1 MLFSTRTIEKPHLST
16 KSGIFDAD
24 APSGVRTDLV
34 LYGKS
39 VESIIVNGKKLTG
52 GLDYSTSGSQ
62 IMLNESWLKTLTNG
76 NYTLTYTFSDG
87 NTDTFALTVKNVKS
101 SHTHSYTAKV
111 TKEATCTTDGKRIY
125 TCTCGDKYTE
135 TIPATGHSESAWIID
150 KAATATEN
158 GSKHTECTT
167 CGKVIKTEV
176 IPATG
181 EVSDKKETVIFT
193 GSAKTSGW
201 GQAITLSTTKE
212 GGSFDSSVIEKDG
225 YWHIAVYNT
234 TAEQIADL
242 EAAEGVL
249 STQMISIDENDVFR
263 ITLKNPDEV
272 YEFASRYLSE
282 TTEYS
287 YHTELL
293 SYLGISQSE
302 SIKSLIMGIA
312 AALLLIIAVGAISLI
327 YNAFAISVSER
338 TKELGLLSSIGATQ
352 KDIRTIV
359 YSEALLL
366 GTVAIPIGIVLG
378 LLTSWAL
385 LDIFGAYMGKVLYVN
400 IGMRLHINGWLLMI
414 TAIFGYLLV
423 LLSAG
428 VPARAASK
436 ISIIGNLKGEKGVMK
451 VKCSNF
457 TSSAENL
464 LAKRT
469 IKREKKAFRAITFSL
484 AISIFL
490 FVSANAFSLYML
502 SFVEAERKNIG
513 YDLRMNYS
521 MEFGTKEFD
530 ELYSFVKSQ
539 DGIDEV
545 GWFAES
551 PSHFHSVLLDSEWI
565 TDSYR
570 GSDWATLKESSELYK
585 APFYI
590 FIISNERYS
599 EFLSQ
604 NGLKNDNS
612 VYASAFYDEID
623 EDSKSTSFPILKDG
637 SYHADVRYMSEAA
650 SERLS
655 QDINANPNDRFD
667 YENYYDTFFSVNFT
681 VGNYDFP
688 LEFRPNYGGISILI
702 PESRMPEFNA
712 EITSKEIMIQ
722 SPNYANIQKNTTD
735 YLTSVGLAEDV
746 SIFSSAESYESQRNF
761 AAMIK
766 LFSTSFLI
774 LLTVISCANVFNV
787 ITTRLNMRKREFA
800 VLRSVGM
807 TVNKL
812 FAMLCIENLRN
823 GLLAILIGGIS
834 SLPLCYLIYKSIVV
848 GAVIDF
854 VFPLGAFVISS
865 LAMFLIMFLTSLYGL
880 WKIKNG
886 DIIAD
891 VRNDFV

>member
-1 MLFSTRTIEKPHLST
+1 MVHHIACGHLVEQLLGTRDFRLLNGTQLKAFHCAFRFGYKENVLNRTFVESDCPVRRIVAHRRRNLEGSRQLGIDTHLVCCVQILSKLSFNALVGRAVREHIVLNGFLCKESLIKALRCLFSREDGAVIFALNGIVENMLHDHCGFLFVDESDDLCDELLRVIPEHIELIHTDALQDRRNRAPCQNST
-16 KSGIFDAD
+16 LCDFSDEVILDLTGF
-24 APSGVRTDLV
+24 GVLECLCPGLFTGEGCSTLDLV
-34 LYGKS
+34 L
-39 VESIIVNGKKLTG
+39 IHLRF
-52 GLDYSTSGSQ
+52 LP
-62 IMLNESWLKTLTNG
+62 
-76 NYTLTYTFSDG
+76 SDG
-87 NTDTFALTVKNVKS
+87 GRV
-101 SHTHSYTAKV
+101 
-111 TKEATCTTDGKRIY
+111 
-125 TCTCGDKYTE
+125 
-135 TIPATGHSESAWIID
+135 
-150 KAATATEN
+150 
-158 GSKHTECTT
+158 
-167 CGKVIKTEV
+167 
-176 IPATG
+176 
-181 EVSDKKETVIFT
+181 
-193 GSAKTSGW
+193 
-201 GQAITLSTTKE
+201 
-212 GGSFDSSVIEKDG
+212 
-225 YWHIAVYNT
+225 
-234 TAEQIADL
+234 
-242 EAAEGVL
+242 
-249 STQMISIDENDVFR
+249 
-263 ITLKNPDEV
+263 
-272 YEFASRYLSE
+272 
-282 TTEYS
+282 
-287 YHTELL
+287 
-293 SYLGISQSE
+293 
-302 SIKSLIMGIA
+302 
-312 AALLLIIAVGAISLI
+312 
-327 YNAFAISVSER
+327 
-338 TKELGLLSSIGATQ
+338 
-352 KDIRTIV
+352 
-359 YSEALLL
+359 
-366 GTVAIPIGIVLG
+366 
-378 LLTSWAL
+378 
-385 LDIFGAYMGKVLYVN
+385 
-400 IGMRLHINGWLLMI
+400 
-414 TAIFGYLLV
+414 
-423 LLSAG
+423 
-428 VPARAASK
+428 
-436 ISIIGNLKGEKGVMK
+436 
-451 VKCSNF
+451 
-457 TSSAENL
+457 
-464 LAKRT
+464 
-469 IKREKKAFRAITFSL
+469 
-484 AISIFL
+484 
-490 FVSANAFSLYML
+490 
-502 SFVEAERKNIG
+502 
-513 YDLRMNYS
+513 
-521 MEFGTKEFD
+521 
-530 ELYSFVKSQ
+530 YSFVKSQ

-787 ITTRLNMRKREFA
+787 ITTSLNMRKREFA

>member
-1 MLFSTRTIEKPHLST
+1 MGVCIKLATRSLRKNKGRTLITLMGIVLS
-16 KSGIFDAD
+16 
-24 APSGVRTDLV
+24 V
-34 LYGKS
+34 LM
-39 VESIIVNGKKLTG
+39 V
-52 GLDYSTSGSQ
+52 
-62 IMLNESWLKTLTNG
+62 
-76 NYTLTYTFSDG
+76 
-87 NTDTFALTVKNVKS
+87 
-101 SHTHSYTAKV
+101 
-111 TKEATCTTDGKRIY
+111 CT
-125 TCTCGDKYTE
+125 
-135 TIPATGHSESAWIID
+135 
-150 KAATATEN
+150 
-158 GSKHTECTT
+158 
-167 CGKVIKTEV
+167 
-176 IPATG
+176 
-181 EVSDKKETVIFT
+181 IFT
-193 GSAKTSGW
+193 LLNSMLDSA
-201 GQAITLSTTKE
+201 I
-212 GGSFDSSVIEKDG
+212 DSIIEKDG
-225 YWHIAVYNT
+225 NWHIAVYNT

-521 MEFGTKEFD
+521 MEFGTTEFD

-570 GSDWATLKESSELYK
+570 GSDWATLKESFELYNHYFK
-585 APFYI
+585 
-590 FIISNERYS
+590 
-599 EFLSQ
+599 
-604 NGLKNDNS
+604 
-612 VYASAFYDEID
+612 
-623 EDSKSTSFPILKDG
+623 
-637 SYHADVRYMSEAA
+637 
-650 SERLS
+650 
-655 QDINANPNDRFD
+655 
-667 YENYYDTFFSVNFT
+667 
-681 VGNYDFP
+681 
-688 LEFRPNYGGISILI
+688 
-702 PESRMPEFNA
+702 
-712 EITSKEIMIQ
+712 
-722 SPNYANIQKNTTD
+722 
-735 YLTSVGLAEDV
+735 
-746 SIFSSAESYESQRNF
+746 
-761 AAMIK
+761 
-766 LFSTSFLI
+766 
-774 LLTVISCANVFNV
+774 
-787 ITTRLNMRKREFA
+787 
-800 VLRSVGM
+800 
-807 TVNKL
+807 
-812 FAMLCIENLRN
+812 
-823 GLLAILIGGIS
+823 
-834 SLPLCYLIYKSIVV
+834 
-848 GAVIDF
+848 
-854 VFPLGAFVISS
+854 
-865 LAMFLIMFLTSLYGL
+865 
-880 WKIKNG
+880 
-886 DIIAD
+886 
-891 VRNDFV
+891 

>member
-1 MLFSTRTIEKPHLST
+1 MGVCIKLATRSLRKNKGRTLITLMGIVLS
-16 KSGIFDAD
+16 
-24 APSGVRTDLV
+24 V
-34 LYGKS
+34 LM
-39 VESIIVNGKKLTG
+39 V
-52 GLDYSTSGSQ
+52 
-62 IMLNESWLKTLTNG
+62 
-76 NYTLTYTFSDG
+76 
-87 NTDTFALTVKNVKS
+87 
-101 SHTHSYTAKV
+101 
-111 TKEATCTTDGKRIY
+111 CT
-125 TCTCGDKYTE
+125 
-135 TIPATGHSESAWIID
+135 
-150 KAATATEN
+150 
-158 GSKHTECTT
+158 
-167 CGKVIKTEV
+167 
-176 IPATG
+176 
-181 EVSDKKETVIFT
+181 IFT
-193 GSAKTSGW
+193 LLNSMLDSA
-201 GQAITLSTTKE
+201 I
-212 GGSFDSSVIEKDG
+212 DSIIEKDG

-604 NGLKNDNS
+604 NGLKNDQTE
-612 VYASAFYDEID
+612 SAQLLPLN
-623 EDSKSTSFPILKDG
+623 KSLLT
-637 SYHADVRYMSEAA
+637 AYMQT

-774 LLTVISCANVFNV
+774 LCKCFQCHNYEPQYA
-787 ITTRLNMRKREFA
+787 
-800 VLRSVGM
+800 
-807 TVNKL
+807 
-812 FAMLCIENLRN
+812 
-823 GLLAILIGGIS
+823 
-834 SLPLCYLIYKSIVV
+834 
-848 GAVIDF
+848 
-854 VFPLGAFVISS
+854 
-865 LAMFLIMFLTSLYGL
+865 
-880 WKIKNG
+880 
-886 DIIAD
+886 
-891 VRNDFV
+891 

>member
-1 MLFSTRTIEKPHLST
+1 MGVCIKLATRSLRKNKGRTLITLMGIVLS
-16 KSGIFDAD
+16 
-24 APSGVRTDLV
+24 V
-34 LYGKS
+34 LM
-39 VESIIVNGKKLTG
+39 V
-52 GLDYSTSGSQ
+52 
-62 IMLNESWLKTLTNG
+62 
-76 NYTLTYTFSDG
+76 
-87 NTDTFALTVKNVKS
+87 
-101 SHTHSYTAKV
+101 
-111 TKEATCTTDGKRIY
+111 CT
-125 TCTCGDKYTE
+125 
-135 TIPATGHSESAWIID
+135 
-150 KAATATEN
+150 
-158 GSKHTECTT
+158 
-167 CGKVIKTEV
+167 
-176 IPATG
+176 
-181 EVSDKKETVIFT
+181 IFT
-193 GSAKTSGW
+193 LLNSMLDSA
-201 GQAITLSTTKE
+201 I
-212 GGSFDSSVIEKDG
+212 DSIIEKDG

-530 ELYSFVKSQ
+530 EL
-539 DGIDEV
+539 
-545 GWFAES
+545 
-551 PSHFHSVLLDSEWI
+551 
-565 TDSYR
+565 
-570 GSDWATLKESSELYK
+570 
-585 APFYI
+585 
-590 FIISNERYS
+590 
-599 EFLSQ
+599 
-604 NGLKNDNS
+604 
-612 VYASAFYDEID
+612 
-623 EDSKSTSFPILKDG
+623 
-637 SYHADVRYMSEAA
+637 
-650 SERLS
+650 
-655 QDINANPNDRFD
+655 
-667 YENYYDTFFSVNFT
+667 
-681 VGNYDFP
+681 
-688 LEFRPNYGGISILI
+688 
-702 PESRMPEFNA
+702 
-712 EITSKEIMIQ
+712 
-722 SPNYANIQKNTTD
+722 
-735 YLTSVGLAEDV
+735 
-746 SIFSSAESYESQRNF
+746 
-761 AAMIK
+761 
-766 LFSTSFLI
+766 
-774 LLTVISCANVFNV
+774 
-787 ITTRLNMRKREFA
+787 
-800 VLRSVGM
+800 LRSVGM

>member
-1 MLFSTRTIEKPHLST
+1 MGVCIKLATRSLRKNKGRTLITLMGIVLS
-16 KSGIFDAD
+16 
-24 APSGVRTDLV
+24 V
-34 LYGKS
+34 LM
-39 VESIIVNGKKLTG
+39 V
-52 GLDYSTSGSQ
+52 
-62 IMLNESWLKTLTNG
+62 
-76 NYTLTYTFSDG
+76 
-87 NTDTFALTVKNVKS
+87 
-101 SHTHSYTAKV
+101 
-111 TKEATCTTDGKRIY
+111 CT
-125 TCTCGDKYTE
+125 
-135 TIPATGHSESAWIID
+135 
-150 KAATATEN
+150 
-158 GSKHTECTT
+158 
-167 CGKVIKTEV
+167 
-176 IPATG
+176 
-181 EVSDKKETVIFT
+181 IFT
-193 GSAKTSGW
+193 LLNSMLDSA
-201 GQAITLSTTKE
+201 I
-212 GGSFDSSVIEKDG
+212 DSIIEKDG

-513 YDLRMNYS
+513 YDALHRKPA
-521 MEFGTKEFD
+521 E
-530 ELYSFVKSQ
+530 
-539 DGIDEV
+539 
-545 GWFAES
+545 WFACDLNRR
-551 PSHFHSVLLDSEWI
+551 HF
-565 TDSYR
+565 
-570 GSDWATLKESSELYK
+570 
-585 APFYI
+585 F
-590 FIISNERYS
+590 
-599 EFLSQ
+599 
-604 NGLKNDNS
+604 
-612 VYASAFYDEID
+612 
-623 EDSKSTSFPILKDG
+623 
-637 SYHADVRYMSEAA
+637 
-650 SERLS
+650 
-655 QDINANPNDRFD
+655 
-667 YENYYDTFFSVNFT
+667 
-681 VGNYDFP
+681 
-688 LEFRPNYGGISILI
+688 
-702 PESRMPEFNA
+702 
-712 EITSKEIMIQ
+712 
-722 SPNYANIQKNTTD
+722 
-735 YLTSVGLAEDV
+735 
-746 SIFSSAESYESQRNF
+746 
-761 AAMIK
+761 
-766 LFSTSFLI
+766 
-774 LLTVISCANVFNV
+774 
-787 ITTRLNMRKREFA
+787 FA
-800 VLRSVGM
+800 V
-807 TVNKL
+807 
-812 FAMLCIENLRN
+812 ML
-823 GLLAILIGGIS
+823 S
-834 SLPLCYLIYKSIVV
+834 
-848 GAVIDF
+848 
-854 VFPLGAFVISS
+854 
-865 LAMFLIMFLTSLYGL
+865 
-880 WKIKNG
+880 
-886 DIIAD
+886 DI
-891 VRNDFV
+891 

>member
-1 MLFSTRTIEKPHLST
+1 MGVCIKLATRSLRKNKGRTLITLMGIVLS
-16 KSGIFDAD
+16 
-24 APSGVRTDLV
+24 V
-34 LYGKS
+34 LM
-39 VESIIVNGKKLTG
+39 V
-52 GLDYSTSGSQ
+52 
-62 IMLNESWLKTLTNG
+62 
-76 NYTLTYTFSDG
+76 
-87 NTDTFALTVKNVKS
+87 
-101 SHTHSYTAKV
+101 
-111 TKEATCTTDGKRIY
+111 CT
-125 TCTCGDKYTE
+125 
-135 TIPATGHSESAWIID
+135 
-150 KAATATEN
+150 
-158 GSKHTECTT
+158 
-167 CGKVIKTEV
+167 
-176 IPATG
+176 
-181 EVSDKKETVIFT
+181 IFT
-193 GSAKTSGW
+193 LLNSMLDSA
-201 GQAITLSTTKE
+201 I
-212 GGSFDSSVIEKDG
+212 DSIIEKDG

-484 AISIFL
+484 A
-490 FVSANAFSLYML
+490 
-502 SFVEAERKNIG
+502 
-513 YDLRMNYS
+513 
-521 MEFGTKEFD
+521 T
-530 ELYSFVKSQ
+530 
-539 DGIDEV
+539 
-545 GWFAES
+545 
-551 PSHFHSVLLDSEWI
+551 
-565 TDSYR
+565 
-570 GSDWATLKESSELYK
+570 
-585 APFYI
+585 
-590 FIISNERYS
+590 
-599 EFLSQ
+599 
-604 NGLKNDNS
+604 
-612 VYASAFYDEID
+612 
-623 EDSKSTSFPILKDG
+623 TS
-637 SYHADVRYMSEAA
+637 
-650 SERLS
+650 
-655 QDINANPNDRFD
+655 
-667 YENYYDTFFSVNFT
+667 
-681 VGNYDFP
+681 
-688 LEFRPNYGGISILI
+688 
-702 PESRMPEFNA
+702 
-712 EITSKEIMIQ
+712 
-722 SPNYANIQKNTTD
+722 
-735 YLTSVGLAEDV
+735 
-746 SIFSSAESYESQRNF
+746 
-761 AAMIK
+761 
-766 LFSTSFLI
+766 
-774 LLTVISCANVFNV
+774 
-787 ITTRLNMRKREFA
+787 LNMRKREFA

>member
-1 MLFSTRTIEKPHLST
+1 MGVCIKLATRSLRKNKGRTLITLMGIVLS
-16 KSGIFDAD
+16 
-24 APSGVRTDLV
+24 V
-34 LYGKS
+34 LM
-39 VESIIVNGKKLTG
+39 V
-52 GLDYSTSGSQ
+52 
-62 IMLNESWLKTLTNG
+62 
-76 NYTLTYTFSDG
+76 
-87 NTDTFALTVKNVKS
+87 
-101 SHTHSYTAKV
+101 
-111 TKEATCTTDGKRIY
+111 CT
-125 TCTCGDKYTE
+125 
-135 TIPATGHSESAWIID
+135 
-150 KAATATEN
+150 
-158 GSKHTECTT
+158 
-167 CGKVIKTEV
+167 
-176 IPATG
+176 
-181 EVSDKKETVIFT
+181 IFT
-193 GSAKTSGW
+193 LLNSMLDSA
-201 GQAITLSTTKE
+201 I
-212 GGSFDSSVIEKDG
+212 DSIIEKDG

-263 ITLKNPDEV
+263 ITLKNPGEV

-312 AALLLIIAVGAISLI
+312 AALLLIIAVGAISL
-327 YNAFAISVSER
+327 
-338 TKELGLLSSIGATQ
+338 
-352 KDIRTIV
+352 IV

-787 ITTRLNMRKREFA
+787 ITTSLNMRKREFA